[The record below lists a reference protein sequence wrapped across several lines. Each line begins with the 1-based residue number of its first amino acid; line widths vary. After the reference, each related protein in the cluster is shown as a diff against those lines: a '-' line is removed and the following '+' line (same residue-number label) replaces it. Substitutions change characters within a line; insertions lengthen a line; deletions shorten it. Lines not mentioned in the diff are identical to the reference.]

1 MSFSVKNLSFAYG
14 EQEVLRN
21 VSFSAKAGEI
31 VSVLGPNG
39 VGKSTMFRCILGF
52 HRDYSGEIQIS
63 GRDAKGMSAAQL
75 AAEIAYIPQSHYP
88 AFNYSVFNM
97 VIMGTCSHFSM
108 LSTPGKKQREAVHR
122 ALERVGIAHLAEKS
136 YLRISGGERQLVL
149 IARAIVQEAKILI
162 LDEPT
167 ANLDYGNQLRV
178 MEQLRTLT
186 KEGYTILQSTHNP
199 EQAFL
204 FSDQV
209 VALKDGSVLAAGT
222 PKEVLTEA
230 LIGTLYSTDVEVH
243 SIHDDKLRVCVPK
256 FIVERS
262 PKNEK

>member
-1 MSFSVKNLSFAYG
+1 MSFDVKNLRFAYG
-14 EQEVLRN
+14 EQEVLRG
-21 VSFSAKAGEI
+21 VSFHAEAGEI

-52 HRDYSGEIQIS
+52 HRDYSGEIYIG
-63 GRDAKGMSAAQL
+63 GRDAKEMSAAEL
-75 AAEIAYIPQSHYP
+75 AKEIAYIPQSHYP

-97 VIMGTCSHFSM
+97 VLMGTCSHFSF
-108 LSTPGKKQREAVHR
+108 LTSPGKKQREAAMR

-149 IARAIVQEAKILI
+149 IARALVQEAKILI

-178 MEQLRTLT
+178 MEQLRQLT
-186 KEGYTILQSTHNP
+186 EEGYMILQSTHNP

-209 VALKDGSVLAAGT
+209 VALKDGCVLAAGA
-222 PKEVLTEA
+222 PEDVLTEQR
-230 LIGTLYSTDVEVH
+230 ISDLYSADVEVH
-243 SIHDDKLRVCVPK
+243 SIHGDKLRVCVPK
-256 FIVERS
+256 FILKRGQN
-262 PKNEK
+262 NE

>member
-1 MSFSVKNLSFAYG
+1 MSFKVENLHFAYG
-14 EQEVLRN
+14 EQEVLRD
-21 VSFSAKAGEI
+21 VSFCAAPGEI

-52 HRDYSGEIQIS
+52 HRNYGGKIYIGE
-63 GRDAKGMSAAQL
+63 RDARELSAAEL
-75 AAEIAYIPQSHYP
+75 AKEIAYIPQSHYP

-97 VIMGTCSHFSM
+97 VLMGTCSHFSI
-108 LSTPGKKQREAVHR
+108 LTSPGKKQRNAAMQ
-122 ALERVGIAHLAEKS
+122 ALERVGIAHLSEKS

-149 IARAIVQEAKILI
+149 IARALVQEAKILI

-178 MEQLRTLT
+178 MEQLRRLT
-186 KEGYTILQSTHNP
+186 EEGYTVLQSTHNP

-209 VALKDGSVLAAGT
+209 VALKDGCVLAAGT
-222 PKEVLTEA
+222 PREVLTGQ
-230 LIGTLYSTDVEVH
+230 LIGELYSADVEIH
-243 SIHDDKLRVCVPK
+243 SIYDDHLRVCVPK
-256 FIVERS
+256 FIL
-262 PKNEK
+262 